1 MTAANTSTKQF
12 DVVVVGA
19 GFSGLFMLH
28 RLRGLGFSVR
38 VVDMASDVGGTWYW
52 NRYPGARCDVE
63 SMQYCFEF
71 SPELEQEWNWSER
84 YTAQPEILRYAHHV
98 VERFDLRRDIHFNTR
113 VESAVFDESSSRW
126 LIATNDGGQLN
137 ASYCVMA
144 TGCLSAPN
152 TPHIK
157 GLDSFEGALYH
168 TGQWPHEPVD
178 FSGLRV
184 GVIGTGSSAIQSIP
198 VIAAQARE
206 LYVFQRTAHW
216 SVPAHNRALEE
227 EERSKIKARYPEIRA
242 RAKQSFSA
250 SDLPVNK
257 APAAQASGEEHQQR
271 FSEGW
276 AFGGFAY
283 MTSFD
288 DLLFDAD
295 SNQVAA
301 DFARAK
307 IREVV
312 KDSATAELLCP
323 KIIIGAKRL
332 CLDTNYYQT
341 FNLPHVKLVDI
352 NGTPIEEILPN
363 GLRARG
369 TDYELD
375 VIVLAT
381 GFDAMTGALINI
393 DIRGSNGA
401 SLREKWKAGTPN
413 FLGITMAGFPN
424 LFAINGPGSPS
435 VFTNMMPAIEHHV
448 EWITECLSY
457 LREHGLSHI
466 EATPEAEEQWG
477 KHSDEVAVGN
487 LRTTIDTWYV
497 GANIPGKARSLMP
510 YIGGFPLYAEKCK
523 EVAESGYSAFSTR

>member
-1 MTAANTSTKQF
+1 MSATNDTATQF
-12 DVVVVGA
+12 DVIVIGA
-19 GFSGLFMLH
+19 GFSGLFLLH

-38 VVDMASDVGGTWYW
+38 IVDKATDVGGTWYW

-71 SPELEQEWNWSER
+71 SPELEQDWNWSER
-84 YTAQPEILRYAHHV
+84 YAAQPEILRYAHHV
-98 VERFDLRRDIHFNTR
+98 VERFDLRRDIQFETP
-113 VESAVFDESSSRW
+113 VETATFDEVNSRW
-126 LIATNDGGQLN
+126 LINTDAGVEMS
-137 ASYCVMA
+137 ARYCVMA

-152 TPHIK
+152 TPRID
-157 GLDSFEGALYH
+157 GLDRFEGALYH
-168 TGQWPHEPVD
+168 TGRWPHEPVD

-206 LYVFQRTAHW
+206 LTVFQRTAHW
-216 SVPAHNRALEE
+216 SVPARNRPLGEQ
-227 EERSKIKARYPEIRA
+227 ERGEIKARYPEIRA
-242 RAKQSFSA
+242 RAKKSFAA
-250 SDLPVNK
+250 SDLRVND
-257 APAAQASGEEHQQR
+257 APAARASAKEHTAL

-276 AFGGFAY
+276 EIGGFAY
-283 MTSFD
+283 MTSFN
-288 DLLFDAD
+288 DLLFNAD

-312 KDSATAELLCP
+312 EDDEVAELLCP

-341 FNLPHVKLVDI
+341 FNLAHVKLVDI
-352 NGTPIEEILPN
+352 SGAPIEEILPN

-381 GFDAMTGALINI
+381 GFDAMTGALLNI
-393 DIRGSNGA
+393 DIRGANGA
-401 SLREKWKAGTPN
+401 SLREKWQAGTPN
-413 FLGITMAGFPN
+413 FLGLTMAGFPN

-448 EWITECLSY
+448 KWVAECLCY
-457 LREHGLSHI
+457 LRDHELSHI
-466 EATPEAEEQWG
+466 EATPEAETQWG
-477 KHSDEVAVGN
+477 KHSDEVAKGN
-487 LRTTIDTWYV
+487 LRATIDTWYV
-497 GANIPGKARSLMP
+497 GANIPGKPRSLMP
-510 YIGGFPLYAEKCK
+510 YIGGFPLYTEKCQA
-523 EVAESGYSAFSTR
+523 VVDSNYAGFNTR